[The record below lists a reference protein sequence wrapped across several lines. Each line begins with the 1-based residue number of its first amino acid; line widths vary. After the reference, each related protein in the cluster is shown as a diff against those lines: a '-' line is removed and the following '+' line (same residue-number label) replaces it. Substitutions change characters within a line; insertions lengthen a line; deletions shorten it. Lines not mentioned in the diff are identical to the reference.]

1 MPHAILKIPGVHFYT
16 FQRGPHRTELHNL
29 GVADSVY
36 DVSGESPEIV
46 EAAADLMNIDLLITA
61 DTMLAHLAGALGVAV
76 WVLLP
81 FAADWRWMLDRADTP
96 WYPNMKLFRQPSPGD
111 WEAAVRQMVAGA
123 T

>member
-1 MPHAILKIPGVHFYT
+1 M
-16 FQRGPHRTELHNL
+16 
-29 GVADSVY
+29 Y
-36 DVSGESPEIV
+36 DVSGESTEIL

-96 WYPNMKLFRQPSPGD
+96 WYPSMKLFRQPSPGD
-111 WEAAVRQMVAGA
+111 WEPAVRQIVAGLPDVFRLRNSG
-123 T
+123 